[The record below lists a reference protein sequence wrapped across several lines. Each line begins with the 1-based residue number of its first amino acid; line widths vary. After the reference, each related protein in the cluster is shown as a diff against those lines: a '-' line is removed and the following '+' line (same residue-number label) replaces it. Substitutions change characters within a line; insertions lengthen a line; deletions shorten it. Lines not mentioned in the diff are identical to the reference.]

1 MQTQTIVI
9 ILSIY
14 FSLILAISYFTS
26 KNADNKS
33 FFVGN
38 KQSPWWIVAIGMIGT
53 SISGVTFI
61 SVPGQVGKIGFAYF
75 QMVLG
80 YLVGYLFIGLV
91 LMPLYYKLNLTSIY
105 TYLEQRFGNVSYKT
119 GASFFLLSRTLGSA
133 ARLYLASLVFQA
145 FVFDALGIP
154 FLISVAIILIL
165 IYIYTYKGGIKTIIY
180 TDTLLS
186 IFLIVTPILSVYF
199 ICKSLNLSILQ
210 AWDMLHVHQYNKIFY
225 WNDFALSKTH
235 FFKQFIGGAL
245 IATAMTGLDQ
255 DLMQKNISCKNIGE
269 AQKNMFSFVWIMLLV
284 NFVFLFLG
292 GLLYLYVAQNNIT
305 MPLRTDL
312 LYPTLALQH
321 MGTAVGIMFILGLTA
336 AAFASSDS
344 AITSLTTSFCVDF
357 LHFEKKE
364 ENKNLHAIR
373 NYVHIGVSVVFM
385 ILIYVFWKVNNMATI
400 DLIFKIA
407 SYTYGPLLGMFL
419 FGLFTNYKIKDNY
432 AWIVC
437 VIAPILAWIVD
448 YVLSTNKIYVFGN
461 ELLFV
466 NGLFT
471 FIGFWIIQKR
481 ES

>member
-1 MQTQTIVI
+1 MQSQTII
-9 ILSIY
+9 IVLSCY
-14 FSLILAISYFTS
+14 FLLLILISYLTS
-26 KNADNKS
+26 RNADNKT
-33 FFVGN
+33 FFLGN

-80 YLVGYLFIGLV
+80 YLVGYLCIGLV

-119 GASFFLLSRTLGSA
+119 GAGFFLLSRTLGSA
-133 ARLYLASLVFQA
+133 ARLYLAALVFQA
-145 FVFDALGIP
+145 FIFEALGVP
-154 FLISVAIILIL
+154 FLVSVAIILIL
-165 IYIYTYKGGIKTIIY
+165 IYLYTFKGGIRTIIY

-186 IFLIVTPILSVYF
+186 LFLIVTPILSVYF
-199 ICKSLNLSILQ
+199 ICEHLNVGIMEAWNNLSNKN
-210 AWDMLHVHQYNKIFY
+210 YNQIFF

-235 FFKQFIGGAL
+235 FVKQFLGGAL

-255 DLMQKNISCKNIGE
+255 DLMQKNISCKNIFE

-292 GLLYLYVAQNNIT
+292 GLLYLYVAQNGIN
-305 MPLRTDL
+305 MPARTDL

-321 MGTAVGIMFILGLTA
+321 MNTAVGVMFMLGLTA

-357 LHFEKKE
+357 LNFEKRE
-364 ENKNLHAIR
+364 ENADLRSTR
-373 NYVHIGVSVVFM
+373 NYVHIGVSAVFM
-385 ILIYVFWKVNNMATI
+385 LLIYVFWKVNNMATI

-419 FGLFTNYKIKDNY
+419 FGLFTQKKIHDKY
-432 AWIVC
+432 ALAVC
-437 VIAPILAWIVD
+437 LTAPVLAWLLD
-448 YVLSTNKIYVFGN
+448 YFLSSAKIYVFSN
-461 ELLFV
+461 ELLLV

-471 FIGFWIIQKR
+471 FIGFWLIKKD
-481 ES
+481 